1 MSFGKG
7 HFIGRLVKDCELTYS
22 QDGKPSLKNAIA
34 YDRYSVSKQQRET
47 SYINFVATGKT
58 AENIQKYFSKGSPI
72 YLEGDIEQLRWTDKQ
87 TGQNKSIH
95 HLIVREF
102 DFCGSS
108 NKQQQG
114 QYQPA
119 QQYQQQAIPQAQ
131 AQAQKQVTPESFDDV
146 PF

>member
-7 HFIGRLVKDCELTYS
+7 TFLGRLVKDCELQYS
-22 QDGKPSLKNAIA
+22 QDGKAVLKNAIA
-34 YDRYSVSKQQRET
+34 FDRYSSSKQQRET
-47 SYINFVATGKT
+47 SYINFVASGKV
-58 AENIQKYFSKGSPI
+58 AENIQKYFSKGSLI
-72 YLEGDIEQLRWTDKQ
+72 YLEGDIEQLRWTDKA

-108 NKQQQG
+108 QKQQVQG
-114 QYQPA
+114 
-119 QQYQQQAIPQAQ
+119 QQYQQQQFKQTPAAQPQQPVQPDA
-131 AQAQKQVTPESFDDV
+131 FDDV

>member
-7 HFIGRLVKDCELTYS
+7 HFLGRLVKDSELTYS

-34 YDRYSVSKQQRET
+34 YDRYSASKQQKET
-47 SYINFVATGKT
+47 SYINFIASGKT
-58 AENIQKYFSKGSPI
+58 AENIQRYFQKGSLI
-72 YLEGDIEQLRWTDKQ
+72 YLTGDIEQIRWTDKA
-87 TGQNKSIH
+87 TGQNKSAH

-108 NKQQQG
+108 NKPQVQG
-114 QYQPA
+114 
-119 QQYQQQAIPQAQ
+119 QQYQQQQLKQTPVAQPQQ
-131 AQAQKQVTPESFDDV
+131 QQLQPESFDDV

>member
-7 HFIGRLVKDCELTYS
+7 HFLGRLVKDSELTYS

-34 YDRYSVSKQQRET
+34 YDRYSTSKQQRET
-47 SYINFVATGKT
+47 SYINFVAVGKT
-58 AENIQKYFSKGSPI
+58 AENIQKYFQKGSLI
-72 YLEGDIEQLRWTDKQ
+72 YLEGDIEQLRWTDKA

-108 NKQQQG
+108 NKQTQG
-114 QYQPA
+114 QSYQQSQQQQFKQAPA
-119 QQYQQQAIPQAQ
+119 QPQQQTL
-131 AQAQKQVTPESFDDV
+131 TPDNFDDV